1 MYPFQQ
7 RKNSQRDN
15 PKLSESIPL
24 TNMSMK
30 LTKSTKYEIENNNYP
45 HRYKEPLDEI
55 QNYNNYN
62 PRENKNSHLQRTE
75 KASLKSSKFYIFE
88 KSKPLETMVQV
99 DLKNFKIS
107 EQKKITE
114 KIKKIIKP
122 TNSAIPSD
130 ESPVTN
136 RREKIV
142 LTKSDTNYKFKY
154 VDLKMPSDNL
164 HPSPKNKNKTI
175 NILNND
181 NKFSVISSIEVK
193 HKKEKEKRNNKQYF
207 IENEEEIKKIETSRN
222 KHRIKKHSKK
232 NENNQKIESNVKKEK
247 AINDKK
253 LKEIKIINNNIEKSE
268 NASKKLD
275 KKENVNKDIIPKN
288 NDANK
293 ISKKNLTLS

>member
-7 RKNSQRDN
+7 RKNSQLDN
-15 PKLSESIPL
+15 PKLSESNPL

-30 LTKSTKYEIENNNYP
+30 LIKSKKYEIENNNYP
-45 HRYKEPLDEI
+45 HSYKEPLDEI

-62 PRENKNSHLQRTE
+62 PRDNKNSYLQRTE

-142 LTKSDTNYKFKY
+142 TNYKFKY
-154 VDLKMPSDNL
+154 VDLKMPSDNF

-181 NKFSVISSIEVK
+181 NKFS
-193 HKKEKEKRNNKQYF
+193 F
-207 IENEEEIKKIETSRN
+207 I
-222 KHRIKKHSKK
+222 
-232 NENNQKIESNVKKEK
+232 
-247 AINDKK
+247 
-253 LKEIKIINNNIEKSE
+253 
-268 NASKKLD
+268 
-275 KKENVNKDIIPKN
+275 
-288 NDANK
+288 
-293 ISKKNLTLS
+293 